1 MKINTSAI
9 EGFEKM
15 SAEEKLKALLGLEF
29 EPEGYRPQ
37 SEFDKI
43 MSENKQKKDEIRK
56 LREEL
61 NNGNSNSADLE
72 KRLAELEAR
81 NATLARDAEI
91 SSLVASVTK
100 LGYSEELA
108 KEAATASADKNLSK
122 VLEIQTKFQAEHDKA
137 LREETLK
144 GMRRPGGGQPPEP
157 DKNPLLEAARSI
169 GKEMAESTK
178 AGGLSNYLL

>member
-15 SAEEKLKALLGLEF
+15 SAEEKLTALLGLDF
-29 EPEGYRPQ
+29 EPEGYRSQ
-37 SEFDKI
+37 AEFDRI

-61 NNGNSNSADLE
+61 NTGNSNSADLE
-72 KRLAELEAR
+72 KRLAELEKQ

-91 SSLVASVTK
+91 SSLVASFTK
-100 LGYSEELA
+100 LGYSEDLA
-108 KEAATASADKNLSK
+108 KEAATASADKNLAK
-122 VLEIQTKFQAEHDKA
+122 VLEIQTKFQAEHDKTI
-137 LREETLK
+137 REEALK
-144 GMRRPGGGQPPEP
+144 GMRKPGGGQPPES

-169 GKEMAESTK
+169 GKEIAESTK
-178 AGGLSNYLL
+178 ADGLSNYLL